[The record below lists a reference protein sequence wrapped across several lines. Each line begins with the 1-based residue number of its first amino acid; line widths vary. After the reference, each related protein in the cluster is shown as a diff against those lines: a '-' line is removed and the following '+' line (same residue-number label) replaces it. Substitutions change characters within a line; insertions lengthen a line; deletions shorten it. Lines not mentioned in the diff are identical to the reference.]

1 MGCWGGKFEFRQML
15 KTTREHCKKLMQVS
29 IDSEINSNIDYLL
42 YIVTYKKSDFIVS
55 NIVCLVS
62 IVTYKKSDFIVSN
75 IVCLVSLVTYSFI
88 NKSDA
93 FVSIIVYLVSMVTYS
108 FIEKVMP
115 LSPLLFI

>member
-1 MGCWGGKFEFRQML
+1 
-15 KTTREHCKKLMQVS
+15 MQVS

-42 YIVTYKKSDFIVS
+42 Y
-55 NIVCLVS
+55 